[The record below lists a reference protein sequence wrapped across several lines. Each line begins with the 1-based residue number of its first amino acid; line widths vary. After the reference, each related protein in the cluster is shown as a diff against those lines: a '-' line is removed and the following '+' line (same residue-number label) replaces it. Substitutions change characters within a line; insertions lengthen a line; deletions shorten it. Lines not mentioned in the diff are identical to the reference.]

1 MPYSGTVSQTKFN
14 TRRVIENAA
23 RRCRVPPQS
32 LTSEHIEVAN
42 DQLFLLL
49 SDLANRGMPL
59 WCIEKQIYP
68 FYEGVAQIPLAASTV
83 DVLNTNLRQL
93 QTPSGDETITATE
106 YVVEFQGPTIVGTVG
121 VKWSA
126 ASEPLAFERSEDGV
140 VWVLADEVEPQ
151 AVAGEWTWYDL
162 PSAVGAQFFRV
173 RATSGTLD
181 FERIVLGNTPTEIP
195 MARLNRDDFT
205 NLPNKLFQSIRPLQF
220 WFDRQIPQPIMRLWP
235 VPNAAAETSQAVV
248 WVQRHI
254 MDVGT
259 MTQEI
264 EVPQRWYEALVAM
277 LAARLALE
285 YLEVDPQLIPILD
298 AKSAESLRAA
308 LIEER
313 DNSPVNLLPDI
324 SMYTR

>member
-1 MPYSGTVSQTKFN
+1 MPYSGTVSQTKFD

-32 LTSEHIEVAN
+32 LTAEHIEVAK

-49 SDLANRGMPL
+49 SDLANRGLQL
-59 WCIEKQIYP
+59 WCIEKQVYP

-83 DVLNTNLRQL
+83 DVLNVNLRTIQ
-93 QTPSGDETITATE
+93 QATGDEFTTPQDYT
-106 YVVEFQGPTIVGTVG
+106 VDFGGPTLIGVVGI
-121 VKWSA
+121 KWSG
-126 ASEPLAFERSEDGV
+126 ASEPLVFERSNDGL
-140 VWVLADEVEPQ
+140 VWQ
-151 AVAGEWTWYDL
+151 AVDTVQPEATVGEWTWFDL
-162 PSAVGAQFFRV
+162 PSAVPAQFFRV
-173 RATSGTLD
+173 RVASGILD

-220 WFDRQIPQPIMRLWP
+220 WFDRQVPQPLMRLWP
-235 VPNAAAETSQAVV
+235 VPNAAAELSQVVV
-248 WVQRHI
+248 WVKRHV
-254 MDVGT
+254 MDVGS
-259 MTQEI
+259 MTQEL
-264 EVPQRWYEALVAM
+264 EVPQRWYEAVVAM

-298 AKSAESLRAA
+298 AKAAESLAYA
-308 LIEER
+308 GAEER

-324 SMYTR
+324 GMYTR